1 MGMRNIDDE
10 LIQKIEK
17 AFGFS
22 LHDWQKAYIK
32 DESDFISGGRGNG
45 KTFAV
50 CLKLLLTNEQTIKKS
65 ELRKFALG
73 IKFRR
78 KKLKNMFMKFF
89 VSIRF
94 WKKMGLRLCW
104 RIENE

>member
-1 MGMRNIDDE
+1 MRKIDDA

-22 LHDWQKAYIK
+22 LHDWQKAYMK
-32 DESDFISGGRGNG
+32 DESDFILGGCRNE

-65 ELRKFALG
+65 EIRKFADG
-73 IKFRR
+73 F
-78 KKLKNMFMKFF
+78 KLKRKQAKEF
-89 VSIRF
+89 VSEI
-94 WKKMGLRLCW
+94 LCINKILEENG
-104 RIENE
+104 IETILED